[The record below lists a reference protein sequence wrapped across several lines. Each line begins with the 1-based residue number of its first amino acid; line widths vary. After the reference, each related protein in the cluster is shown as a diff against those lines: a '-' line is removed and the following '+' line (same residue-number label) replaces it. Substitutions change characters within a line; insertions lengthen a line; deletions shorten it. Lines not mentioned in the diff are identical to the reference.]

1 MPAHTRA
8 PDCPRLTFA
17 GMQAGSPGP
26 DPHHPVHRRC
36 ALAAASFS
44 AGGSYRHVVN
54 GASCATVPTL
64 QAQTAHIRTGHAP
77 EERGERL
84 LSRALLLR
92 VAGCQPRAGHPP
104 PCAPP
109 TERERQREECTGP
122 STAAPRNAPRQPGTW
137 NHTSACATA
146 GRSVHPP
153 SACMKSHGVARRRS
167 HRKSRS
173 SAACRKS

>member
-1 MPAHTRA
+1 MT
-8 PDCPRLTFA
+8 LL
-17 GMQAGSPGP
+17 
-26 DPHHPVHRRC
+26 
-36 ALAAASFS
+36 LAATPSLGCKLPASARIPTTPYTAVVHPLPNLS
-44 AGGSYRHVVN
+44 PPGGSYRHVVN
-54 GASCATVPTL
+54 GASRATVPIL
-64 QAQTAHIRTGHAP
+64 QAQTAHTRTGQAP
-77 EERGERL
+77 QERGERL

-92 VAGCQPRAGHPP
+92 DAGCQPRAGRPP